1 MSRFRTD
8 GIHLTSPAGVW
19 GYEDLVGAT
28 VRVKSRS
35 IGSGLFSVDSS
46 SEYKVKSIS
55 FRLDIDTGKLVTIIG
70 LDGLEGEYVWK
81 DLELLKLDLCK
92 CSRKKDP
99 TPDNPRKEEDEKR
112 VAVVY
117 NVCNEEGVLVYSE
130 ERLQLVGEPAK
141 LTQERPY
148 LDYTYNTDIIKE
160 TTKKVVVNIKNGEH
174 LPKGEYYFSE
184 HFGVDTTNTFT
195 IFNRL
200 LGSSYG
206 ARFMVGDQN
215 LAVLEDGSVG
225 LVDEV
230 FEWEILNNPLDDL
243 YALIKAKGQ
252 NKYLTC
258 YMNGVAVELKV
269 IDPDSAGIIKSL
281 ISFAEPIS
289 ANHPAGYEVN

>member
-8 GIHLTSPAGVW
+8 RIHLTSPAGVW
-19 GYEDLVGAT
+19 GYDDLIGAT
-28 VRVKSRS
+28 VRVKSS
-35 IGSGLFSVDSS
+35 SVSSGLFSVDSS
-46 SEYKVKSIS
+46 SEYRIKSIS

-70 LDGLEGEYVWK
+70 LDGLDGEYVWK
-81 DLELLKLDLCK
+81 DLELLRLDLCK

-99 TPDNPRKEEDEKR
+99 TPDKPRKEEDEKK

-117 NVCNEEGVLVYSE
+117 NVCNEEGVLVFSE

-148 LDYTYNTDIIKE
+148 TDYTYNIDTIKE

-184 HFGVDTTNTFT
+184 HFGVDTVDIFT
-195 IFNRL
+195 IFNKL

-215 LAVLEDGSVG
+215 LAILGDGTVG
-225 LVDEV
+225 MVDEV

-243 YALIKAKGQ
+243 YVLIKAKGQ

-258 YMNGVAVELKV
+258 YMNVIAVELKV

-281 ISFAEPIS
+281 ISIVEHIPG
-289 ANHPAGYEVN
+289 NTPAGYEVN